1 MTKVHIS
8 DHFTYKNIFKT
19 TIFPIVM
26 MVFTS
31 LYVIVDGIF
40 IANFAS
46 DSGFA
51 AVNLVFPF
59 IMIVGGFGF
68 MMGTGGTALVS
79 KLLGEQQKEKAN
91 RVFSLIIYVTIGL
104 GIIFS
109 IAGFLLIPTLVKGAA
124 GVTEDASQEMIDE
137 AILYGR
143 ILMSC
148 QVIYIL
154 QNAFQSFFMVAEK
167 TKLGFC
173 FTLGGGILN
182 MILDAIFIG
191 VLKLG
196 VAGAAGATIAGYVV
210 AGIGPLIYFIFQRKG
225 IIFLE
230 KPDKDIK
237 NFLQSAYN
245 GISEFVSNISMNVVA
260 IIYNIQLL
268 RMYGENGVS
277 TYGIIMYLSFVF
289 VAIFIGYSLGMAPPV
304 GYNYGA
310 KNKEELHNILTKSLV
325 IIVVISVAMAVIS
338 FITAR
343 LFTNVFARDNEELAN
358 LSTYAMRIYSIAF
371 LACGFSIYISSF
383 FTALNNGTI
392 SGLLSFS
399 RTFLFQVLFGITFP
413 LFLPKESIWWA
424 IASAEVVSVFA
435 SFLFLMFNK
444 KRYGY

>member
-1 MTKVHIS
+1 MTKVHIC
-8 DHFTYKNIFKT
+8 DHFTLKNIFKA

-46 DSGFA
+46 NSAFA

-59 IMIVGGFGF
+59 IMIIGGFGF

-91 RVFSLIIYVTIGL
+91 KVFSLIIYVTLGL
-104 GIIFS
+104 GVIFS
-109 IAGFLLIPTLVKGAA
+109 AVGFLLTPVLVRSAA
-124 GVTEDASQEMIDE
+124 GVSENSSEEMVNE

-148 QVIYIL
+148 QFIYIM
-154 QNAFQSFFMVAEK
+154 QNTFQSFFMVAEK
-167 TKLGFC
+167 TKVGFR
-173 FTLGGGILN
+173 FTLGGGIAN

-191 VLKLG
+191 VLKWG
-196 VAGAAGATIAGYVV
+196 IVGAACATIAGYVI
-210 AGIGPLIYFIFQRKG
+210 AGIGPLIYFICQRKG

-237 NFLQSAYN
+237 NYFRSAYN

-277 TYGIIMYLSFVF
+277 AYGIIMYLSFVF
-289 VAIFIGYSLGMAPPV
+289 VAIFIGYTLGMAPPV
-304 GYNYGA
+304 GYNFGA
-310 KNKEELHNILTKSLV
+310 KNKEELHNILTKSLA
-325 IIVVISVAMAVIS
+325 IIAVISVVMSVIS
-338 FITAR
+338 FFTAS
-343 LFTNVFARDNEELAN
+343 LFSNVFANGNEELAAIA
-358 LSTYAMRIYSIAF
+358 TYAMRVYSIAF

-392 SGLLSFS
+392 SGALSLS
-399 RTFLFQVLFGITFP
+399 RTFIFQVLFGLTFP
-413 LFLPKESIWWA
+413 LFLPRESIWWA
-424 IASAEVVSVFA
+424 IAAAEVVSVFA
-435 SFLFLMFNK
+435 SFTFLMVNK
-444 KRYGY
+444 KKYGY